1 MPGEIFAIIITAI
14 VMATAV
20 ARTWIKSHPGADS
33 GSSLTRGELQQLL
46 REAVEEGTLPLDTRI
61 RALERKV
68 DRQIPAS
75 SAPQSGSGIDA
86 ERETASDV
94 QA

>member
-46 REAVEEGTLPLDTRI
+46 REAVEEGTAPLEDRV
-61 RALERKV
+61 RQLERKV
-68 DRQIPAS
+68 DRQLPAS
-75 SAPQSGSGIDA
+75 GLPEPGTDVRGQGV
-86 ERETASDV
+86 ASDV
-94 QA
+94 RV